1 VFFIH
6 SSCFPFSV
14 FQVQSA
20 RSKAHLLTAV
30 HEFLDKEKTSTSP
43 RSASSLKAPL
53 LSYFPAYEIMM
64 DDLRDY
70 RFYATDMLH
79 PSPLALDYIYTRFVD
94 TYFDNS
100 SASVRFKKEMEGL
113 QRNLSHRP
121 LDEASSAHQAFL
133 KKQLKEMKQ
142 LQAEWPHLDFTD
154 ERLLIEK
161 KLYSL

>member
-1 VFFIH
+1 
-6 SSCFPFSV
+6 
-14 FQVQSA
+14 
-20 RSKAHLLTAV
+20 
-30 HEFLDKEKTSTSP
+30 
-43 RSASSLKAPL
+43 
-53 LSYFPAYEIMM
+53 MM

-100 SASVRFKKEMEGL
+100 TASVRFKKEMEGL
-113 QRNLSHRP
+113 QRNLLHRP
-121 LDEASSAHQAFL
+121 LDEASSAHQTFL
-133 KKQLKEMKQ
+133 KKQLKEMKKM
-142 LQAEWPHLDFTD
+142 QAEWPHLDFTD